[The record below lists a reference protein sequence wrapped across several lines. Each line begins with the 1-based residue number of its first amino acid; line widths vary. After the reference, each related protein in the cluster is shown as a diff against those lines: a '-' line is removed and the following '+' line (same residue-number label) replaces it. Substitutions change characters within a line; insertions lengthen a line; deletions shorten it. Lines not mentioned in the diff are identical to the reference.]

1 MLRNFRSALMI
12 GAVLCAPVA
21 FAQAPPGSGPS
32 APDAAATEAAAAEAE
47 AAAWIAKFEA
57 ALDRRTGDIPLSSGG
72 VTLHVPDDF
81 YYLDPEDTN
90 AVLVDAWGNP
100 PSDEAPLGMLFP
112 AEYSPL
118 DEASWGVIIRYE
130 DTGHVSDSD
139 AEKINYDDLLKE
151 MQAAQ
156 VEENRYR
163 AEEGFEP
170 IQVVGWAATPRYDAG
185 SHKLYWA
192 KELKFGE
199 MEENTLNYDMR
210 ALGRTGVLSLNFVA
224 AIDDLPAI
232 EAAAPKVLAIP
243 EFKPGSRYED
253 FDPKFDKDSGMG
265 LAALVAGG
273 GAAVLAKKTGL
284 LAILL
289 IVLKKGWVVILAGI
303 LGAGGVVKRFLG
315 RNKTGA

>member
-1 MLRNFRSALMI
+1 MSCRLKSALLI
-12 GAVLCAPVA
+12 GALLCAPVA
-21 FAQAPPGSGPS
+21 IAQTPPGSGP
-32 APDAAATEAAAAEAE
+32 AVPEAADAAAAAEAE
-47 AAAWIAKFEA
+47 AAAWAAQFEA

-100 PSDEAPLGMLFP
+100 PADEAPLGMLFP

-139 AEKINYDDLLKE
+139 AEKINYDDLLKD

-170 IQVVGWAATPRYDAG
+170 IQVVGWAAAPRYDAG

-199 MEENTLNYDMR
+199 AEENTLNYDMR

-243 EFKPGSRYED
+243 EFKAGSRYED
-253 FDPKFDKDSGMG
+253 FDPKFDKDSGLG

-273 GAAVLAKKTGL
+273 GAAVIAKKTGL

-289 IVLKKGWVVILAGI
+289 VIAKKGWVIIAAAVAGI
-303 LGAGGVVKRFLG
+303 GGLAKRYFNRGKPGA
-315 RNKTGA
+315 